1 MSFYRDNI
9 YPHLVTA
16 LGDPPP
22 IRKIRE
28 RIVPLA
34 SGKVLEIGVGP
45 GVNFV
50 HYNPARVTKVYALDP
65 GARW

>member
-1 MSFYRDNI
+1 MAFYRDNI
-9 YPHLVTA
+9 YPRLVTA

-34 SGKVLEIGVGP
+34 SGKV
-45 GVNFV
+45 
-50 HYNPARVTKVYALDP
+50 AL
-65 GARW
+65 